1 MSVFDIIALPFNN
14 KPHIILA
21 IIHRRESLTLDSR
34 ACFCPKFAP
43 SVALSRE
50 PEHYP
55 NSAVRMLLKVPRRLL
70 VISSIDFSSAAPVEF
85 LSTR

>member
-1 MSVFDIIALPFNN
+1 MSVFDIIALTFNN
-14 KPHIILA
+14 KPHMILA
-21 IIHRRESLTLDSR
+21 IIGANHRLSNPVR
-34 ACFCPKFAP
+34 FCSKFAP

-55 NSAVRMLLKVPRRLL
+55 NSAVRMLLKVPRPL

>member
-14 KPHIILA
+14 KPHMILA
-21 IIHRRESLTLDSR
+21 IIGANHRLMNLVR
-34 ACFCPKFAP
+34 FCSKFAP

-55 NSAVRMLLKVPRRLL
+55 NSAVRMLLKVPRRPL